1 MISTRKRALL
11 ISSPI
16 ITLMF
21 VAFVLVLTP
30 QQASAAE
37 TAPLSVY
44 GYVTDAGGIPVE
56 GAGILVENV
65 DQAVSDQTTT
75 TDEDGFY
82 IVEFPMA
89 DWTEGDLFRTTAT
102 YAEQQESQSDNAP
115 SGMVA
120 VLQIDVQFSFAIPE
134 FGSFVGVLV
143 ASVLM
148 GALAVYKVR
157 KK

>member
-1 MISTRKRALL
+1 MTSTRNRALL

-37 TAPLSVY
+37 DAPLSVY
-44 GYVTDAGGIPVE
+44 GYATDSGGLPVE
-56 GAGILVENV
+56 GADMLVENL

-82 IVEFPMA
+82 TVEFPMG

-102 YAEQQESQSDNAP
+102 YGEEQESDTDNAP
-115 SGMVA
+115 SGSVA
-120 VLQIDVQFSFAIPE
+120 VLQIDIQFSFAIPE